1 MNRAIVV
8 EEGIIPRARAMDQC
22 VVDVFLLKGLITIQ
36 QHQAAEYF
44 MDICAKSQMFI
55 HSLGY
60 DSTPCT
66 GTMKKD
72 KVYFFPYS
80 RLVNSINKKLSF
92 SHSKV
97 LHDVVIED
105 IYPERDMDKLEECL
119 DFISETRWR

>member
-1 MNRAIVV
+1 MSRSIVV
-8 EEGIIPRARAMDQC
+8 EAGIVPRARAMDQC
-22 VVDVFLLKGLITIQ
+22 VVDVLLLKNLITIQ

-55 HSLGY
+55 HSHGY
-60 DSTPCT
+60 DSIRAT
-66 GTMKKD
+66 GTQKKD

-80 RLVNSINKKLSF
+80 RLVKSINTKLSIN
-92 SHSKV
+92 HSKV

-105 IYPERDMDKLEECL
+105 MYPKQNMDKLEECL